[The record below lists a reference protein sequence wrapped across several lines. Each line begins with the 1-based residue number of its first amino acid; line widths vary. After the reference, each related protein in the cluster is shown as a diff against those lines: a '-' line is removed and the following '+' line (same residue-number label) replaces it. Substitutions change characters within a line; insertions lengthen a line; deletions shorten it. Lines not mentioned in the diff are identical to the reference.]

1 MKLYTNIKTFVMAE
15 YTRLERY
22 DVNIEVHQG
31 LILVLS
37 PLLFALVMDDVTKDI
52 REEVVK

>member
-1 MKLYTNIKTFVMAE
+1 MKMYTNIETFVMAE
-15 YTRLERY
+15 YMRSERF
-22 DVNIEVHQG
+22 DVNVEVYQG
-31 LILVLS
+31 SIPVLS

>member
-1 MKLYTNIKTFVMAE
+1 MKTYTNIETFVMAE
-15 YTRLERY
+15 YTRSERF
-22 DVNIEVHQG
+22 DINVEVHQG
-31 LILVLS
+31 SIPVLS

>member
-1 MKLYTNIKTFVMAE
+1 MKLYTNIETFVMAE

-31 LILVLS
+31 LMLVLS